1 MKTNNRFPIVQLE
14 NLSKTFRQNDHF
26 TNAVCDVSLQV
37 YPGELILLLGPSGS
51 GKTTL
56 LTLIAGFIQ
65 PSAGKVR
72 LFGQDLQTYG
82 KRDLQKLRAGKVGFV
97 FQNFLL
103 IDALSVLQNIVLVQE
118 FLGTSR
124 SAAKKKAL
132 ALLAQLDIAKLAGR
146 FPKQLSQGE
155 KQRVAIARAL
165 ANNAGLIIA
174 DEPTANLESTQGFEI
189 IQLLHR
195 LTKSHGKSVIVAS
208 HDQRMISVA
217 DRVLYIEDGAIRPGK
232 ASAQMSL
239 QR

>member
-1 MKTNNRFPIVQLE
+1 MKTKNIFPTVQLE
-14 NLSKTFRQNDHF
+14 NLSKTFRQNDHH
-26 TNAVCDVSLQV
+26 TNAVRDVSLQV
-37 YPGELILLLGPSGS
+37 FPNELILLLGPSGS

-65 PSAGKVR
+65 PSAGSVR
-72 LFGQDLQTYG
+72 LFGQDLGAYS
-82 KRDLQKLRAGKVGFV
+82 RSALQKLRAGNIGFV

-103 IDALSVLQNIVLVQE
+103 IEALTVLQNVVLVQE
-118 FLGTSR
+118 FLGISK
-124 SAAKKKAL
+124 SAAREKAM
-132 ALLAQLDIAKLAGR
+132 ALLQQLDIAKLAGR

-165 ANNAGLIIA
+165 ANDAGLIIA

-195 LTKSHGKSVIVAS
+195 LAKSHGKSVIVAS

-217 DRVLYIEDGAIRPGK
+217 DRVLYIEDGAIVPGK
-232 ASAQMSL
+232 VSSPMTL
-239 QR
+239 QN